1 MNNLGQ
7 NWLLLRGLARE
18 PAHWGDFIGG
28 LQAAF
33 PSATINTLALPGTGE
48 FYQQESPSNIGEI
61 SEFVRQQAFER
72 GLLARPATVLAL
84 SLGAMVTWEW
94 LHRYPNDCVAAAL
107 ISTSF
112 AGLSPFY
119 QRLRW
124 QSYGQILDLLHERDV
139 YRQEFKI
146 LQLVNNNREHDAQV
160 AKQWTAIHQQRPI
173 SPTTAYRQ
181 MLAASTYRPCA
192 NKPNAPVLLI
202 NSQGDRLVSPQCSAA
217 IAKKWRLE
225 LRTHPWA
232 GHDLTVDDGAWVAAQ
247 LQGWLANLAD
257 KL

>member
-1 MNNLGQ
+1 MDNKPAGQ

-18 PAHWGDFIGG
+18 PAHWGDFIGV

-33 PSATINTLALPGTGE
+33 PDAAINTVALPGTGE
-48 FYQQESPSNIGEI
+48 FYQQDSPDNIGGI
-61 SEFVRQQAFER
+61 SEFVRQQALAR
-72 GLLARPATVLAL
+72 GLLEKPVTILAL

-94 LHRYPNDCVAAAL
+94 LRRYPDDCAAAAL

-124 QSYGQILDLLHERDV
+124 QGYGQLVSVLRERDV
-139 YRQEFKI
+139 FQKELKT
-146 LQLVNNNREHDAQV
+146 LQLVNNSRERDAALAQ
-160 AKQWTAIHQQRPI
+160 QWAQIHQQRPI
-173 SPTTAYRQ
+173 SAKTAYRQ
-181 MLAASTYRPCA
+181 IRAASAYRPQA
-192 NKPNAPVLLI
+192 ERPDTPILLI
-202 NSQGDRLVSPQCSAA
+202 NSQGDHLVSPKCSEA
-217 IAKKWRLE
+217 IAKKWQLE

-247 LQGWLANLAD
+247 LQDWLAGRA
-257 KL
+257 K